1 MHHSRM
7 HSRSTRLRHTQPV
20 AGGAGE
26 EEELGGEMEKR
37 ARKAIYAKSR
47 ERRQA
52 VLKQWSQSEGGI
64 EPEAMAGPSP
74 KLISLVIWTTSL
86 V

>member
-1 MHHSRM
+1 
-7 HSRSTRLRHTQPV
+7 
-20 AGGAGE
+20 
-26 EEELGGEMEKR
+26 MERR
-37 ARKAIYAKSR
+37 AMKAIYAKSR

-64 EPEAMAGPSP
+64 EPEAMASPSP
-74 KLISLVIWTTSL
+74 KLISLVIETTSL